1 LAVTVPQEQEQ
12 PVVPY
17 PGGKRTAPPEP
28 QTPNKSIRNISL
40 EIEIV
45 ENDLRARQFAC
56 CLTVKN
62 QTKHAVNILA
72 INYRLGSGVWMEKTE
87 NTSSVDLKME
97 YDQLKT
103 DLKYL
108 FRSLYINNS
117 RSFRDEFA
125 KNYLESLRSQFQFK
139 NLLMIYYYLVTGQLR
154 VYAQQ
159 MSQII
164 QRMDFPVT
172 SAQAAR
178 DVLSKLDNTIM
189 TDLASAKIKRMN
201 EIEQID
207 PNFLKAEYVA
217 QVQPGE
223 IFQQVFVLKARRKL
237 SSIASYT
244 AAFVVKLSADAI
256 DGGRPI
262 ERMLSRSTSID
273 VTPSPITLSAFAV
286 VFSFFGAVLNNIGL
300 QVISTSKGNGPQSTG
315 TLSDALSSF
324 LSIDFLRN
332 SLVAAILAIVLYNSF
347 EMTEFRERVKFV
359 SWRSAM
365 FIGLLCGLLSDR
377 MLRALE
383 SFMGSARALGN

>member
-1 LAVTVPQEQEQ
+1 VVTVPQEQEQ

-28 QTPNKSIRNISL
+28 QTSNRSIQNISL

-62 QTKHAVNILA
+62 HTKRAVNILA

-103 DLKYL
+103 DLRYL

-117 RSFRDEFA
+117 KSFRDEFA
-125 KNYLESLRSQFQFK
+125 KHYLESLRSQFQFK
-139 NLLMIYYYLVTGQLR
+139 NLLMIYYYLVTGKLR
-154 VYAQQ
+154 VYAHQ
-159 MSQII
+159 MLQII

-178 DVLSKLDNTIM
+178 DVLSKLDNIKSDFSII
-189 TDLASAKIKRMN
+189 TDLASAKIERMN
-201 EIEQID
+201 AIEEID
-207 PNFLKAEYVA
+207 RNFLKAEYVA
-217 QVQPGE
+217 QIQPGE
-223 IFQQVFVLKARRKL
+223 VFQQVFVLKARRKL

-244 AAFVVKLSADAI
+244 AAFVVKLSVDAI

-262 ERMLSRSTSID
+262 ERILSRSTSIN
-273 VTPSPITLSAFAV
+273 VTPSPVTLSVFAV

-300 QVISTSKGNGPQSTG
+300 QVISTSKGNGSQSTG
-315 TLSDALSSF
+315 TLSDALRSF

-383 SFMGSARALGN
+383 SFMGSR